1 LAIRKSN
8 IYLIGPM
15 GAGKTAVGRELAKAL
30 GRPFFDSDAEIEKR
44 TGVDIPFIFEK
55 EGEREFRERE
65 RECLAELT
73 ARENVVVATGGGGV
87 LDPANRALLSRTGI
101 VIYLMTSVDEQLRR
115 TRSARNRPLLQT
127 EDPRA
132 VLERLAAERRPLY
145 EEIADITIDTSGR
158 QVRSIVSAL
167 KKELDR
173 LASLETSAGD
183 CDAAAMDTIDV
194 SLGERSYPIRIGS
207 GLLGNAELLRET
219 VTARQVGIVTNDV
232 VGELYLEPI
241 QNAFR
246 DRDTRVIVLP
256 DGEQHKTLATLS
268 RIFDELVDAEFH
280 RDACL
285 IALGG
290 GVVGDITGFA
300 AACYQ
305 RGVDF
310 VQVPTTLLAQ
320 VDSSVGGK
328 TAVNHPRAKNMIGAF
343 YQPIA
348 VLADTDTLRTLPP
361 RELSA
366 GLAEVVKYGLI
377 LDRAFFE
384 WLEANMEAL
393 RALEPDALRFAIR
406 RSCEIKAQ
414 IVAEDEREHGRRAL
428 LNLGHTFGHALESI
442 GDYERWLHGEAVAI
456 GMMIAAHVSRALGWL
471 GPADCERI
479 ESLLVRAGLPTA
491 VEGVEPQAV
500 LDHMTQDKKAD
511 RHGIKLVL
519 LESIGSACVR
529 RAPERDLLLDVL
541 SECIEM

>member
-1 LAIRKSN
+1 
-8 IYLIGPM
+8 
-15 GAGKTAVGRELAKAL
+15 
-30 GRPFFDSDAEIEKR
+30 
-44 TGVDIPFIFEK
+44 
-55 EGEREFRERE
+55 
-65 RECLAELT
+65 
-73 ARENVVVATGGGGV
+73 
-87 LDPANRALLSRTGI
+87 
-101 VIYLMTSVDEQLRR
+101 
-115 TRSARNRPLLQT
+115 
-127 EDPRA
+127 
-132 VLERLAAERRPLY
+132 
-145 EEIADITIDTSGR
+145 
-158 QVRSIVSAL
+158 
-167 KKELDR
+167 
-173 LASLETSAGD
+173 
-183 CDAAAMDTIDV
+183 
-194 SLGERSYPIRIGS
+194 
-207 GLLGNAELLRET
+207 
-219 VTARQVGIVTNDV
+219 
-232 VGELYLEPI
+232 
-241 QNAFR
+241 
-246 DRDTRVIVLP
+246 
-256 DGEQHKTLATLS
+256 
-268 RIFDELVDAEFH
+268 
-280 RDACL
+280 
-285 IALGG
+285 
-290 GVVGDITGFA
+290 
-300 AACYQ
+300 
-305 RGVDF
+305 
-310 VQVPTTLLAQ
+310 
-320 VDSSVGGK
+320 
-328 TAVNHPRAKNMIGAF
+328 MIGAF